1 MVYTIF
7 YFVGLLYN
15 VLKFSREREEIKTA
29 LLTAKNIDEQLS
41 ILKHQFYVF
50 VFECFFG
57 VVAAMMVEDKHED
70 AVIAFI
76 LFVFLGITFFSY
88 GFFQFY
94 LSYLKKWTGLDL
106 KSAFNDFIVK
116 DFRVV
121 FSLLLL
127 PILSYSL
134 ISWAF
139 SNGLKEWGNWWI
151 IGAPIE
157 IIFYSV
163 MTIIFTVVAMLKLI
177 PNREITEP
185 EYLVLIQPH
194 LKKLGLEKMR
204 LRWIEANLKNAFVV
218 GLNLWKFNNQTM
230 FIGKPLRDILSKEE
244 FEAVVCHELAHIAN
258 NHIHKRV
265 LALVKG
271 FALVIVSLILLIVGV
286 FLCGALI
293 YNEDLEHHAS
303 FLIFITMAGFVSVF
317 ILNQILIFE
326 EVRRHEYEADAYA
339 VIELG
344 TSVESLES
352 SLRKLTE
359 PKDIPEYVKQKTQVK
374 SNRLTDYLKKL
385 FSTHPSLDERM
396 VMVKKKSSEH
406 LSFDWYENHI
416 SRIFNQIRRMTTW
429 KTVTPVVIFTFMMMG
444 WVGFRFQE
452 STALWTYISTKDSS
466 EIMNNKTVEDK
477 INSPRWGIVGPS
489 MMAAI
494 VKRKDADLI
503 EYYIEKGA
511 KLDSTLSYLAASD
524 PDIFK
529 NFFVKHG
536 HEISQEQ
543 YYRMLNRAAQYNT
556 ENYRFLVLDTRFGQL
571 DSEDRQTINKS
582 LMYHKKQR
590 APASVESKNK

>member
-15 VLKFSREREEIKTA
+15 IWKFSREREEIKSA
-29 LLTAKNIDEQLS
+29 LIHSKNLNEQLS

-76 LFVFLGITFFSY
+76 LFVFLTITFFSF
-88 GFFQFY
+88 GFFQLY
-94 LSYLKKWTGLDL
+94 LRYLKRWSGLDL
-106 KSAFNDFIVK
+106 KSAFNDFIIK

-177 PNREITEP
+177 PNREINEP
-185 EYLVLIQPH
+185 EYLEIIEPH

-204 LRWIEANLKNAFVV
+204 LRWIEANMKNAFIV

-258 NHIHKRV
+258 NHIHKRL

-271 FALVIVSLILLIVGV
+271 FVLVVVSIVLILACV
-286 FLCGALI
+286 FLLGALF
-293 YNEDLEHHAS
+293 YNEDLEHHTS
-303 FLIFITMAGFVSVF
+303 GLIAVTMIGVFSVF
-317 ILNQILIFE
+317 VLNQILIFE
-326 EVRRHEYEADAYA
+326 ELRRHEYEADAFA
-339 VIELG
+339 VLELG
-344 TSVESLES
+344 ISVEHLES
-352 SLRKLTE
+352 SLKKLTE
-359 PKDIPEYVKQKTQVK
+359 PKDIPDYIKQKTQVK
-374 SNRLTDYLKKL
+374 SNRFTDFIKRI
-385 FSTHPSLDERM
+385 FSTHPTLTERLD
-396 VMVKKKSSEH
+396 MVKKKSEDH
-406 LSFDWYENHI
+406 LPFNWYENHI
-416 SRIFNQIRRMTTW
+416 SRLLTNVREMTTW
-429 KTVTPVVIFTFMMMG
+429 KTVTPVLFVTFMMFG
-444 WVGFRFQE
+444 WVNYRFQK
-452 STALWTYISTKDSS
+452 STEVWNYVSS
-466 EIMNNKTVEDK
+466 HETEEIMNNPEVEK
-477 INSPRWGIVGPS
+477 LINSPRWGVVGPS
-489 MMAAI
+489 VMSAV
-494 VKRKDADLI
+494 VKKKNPDLI
-503 EYYIEKGA
+503 EYYISKGA
-511 KLDSTLSYLAASD
+511 KLDSTLGYLAASD
-524 PDIFK
+524 AENFK
-529 NFFVKHG
+529 EFFNRYSDQVD
-536 HEISQEQ
+536 QDQ
-543 YYRMLNRAAQYNT
+543 YYKMLNRAAQYNA
-556 ENYRFLVLDTRFGQL
+556 ENYRFLVLDNRFNQL
-571 DSEDRQTINKS
+571 DPVDRQKINKS
-582 LMYHKKQR
+582 LEYRKNR
-590 APASVESKNK
+590 APASVKK

>member
-15 VLKFSREREEIKTA
+15 IWKFSREREEIKSA
-29 LLTAKNIDEQLS
+29 LIHSKNLNEQLS

-76 LFVFLGITFFSY
+76 LFVFLTITFFSF

-94 LSYLKKWTGLDL
+94 LSYLKRWSGLDL
-106 KSAFNDFIVK
+106 KSAFNDFIIK

-177 PNREITEP
+177 PNREINEP
-185 EYLVLIQPH
+185 EYLEIIEPH

-204 LRWIEANLKNAFVV
+204 LRWIEANMKNAFIV

-244 FEAVVCHELAHIAN
+244 FEAVVCHELAHVAN
-258 NHIHKRV
+258 NHIHKRL

-271 FALVIVSLILLIVGV
+271 FVLVVVSIVLILACV
-286 FLCGALI
+286 FLLGALF
-293 YNEDLEHHAS
+293 YNEDLEHHTS
-303 FLIFITMAGFVSVF
+303 GLIAVTMIGVFSVF
-317 ILNQILIFE
+317 VLNQILIFE
-326 EVRRHEYEADAYA
+326 EVRRHEYEADAFA
-339 VIELG
+339 VLELG
-344 TSVESLES
+344 VSVDHLES
-352 SLRKLTE
+352 SLKKLTE
-359 PKDIPEYVKQKTQVK
+359 PKDIPDYIKQKTQVK
-374 SNRLTDYLKKL
+374 SNRFTDFIKRV
-385 FSTHPSLDERM
+385 FSTHPTLTERLD
-396 VMVKKKSSEH
+396 MVKKKSEDH
-406 LSFDWYENHI
+406 LPFNWYENHI
-416 SRIFNQIRRMTTW
+416 SRLLTSVREMTTW
-429 KTVTPVVIFTFMMMG
+429 KTVTPVLFVTFMMFG
-444 WVGFRFQE
+444 WVNYRFQK
-452 STALWTYISTKDSS
+452 STEVWNYVSS
-466 EIMNNKTVEDK
+466 HETEEIMNNPEVEK
-477 INSPRWGIVGPS
+477 LINSPRWGVVGPS
-489 MMAAI
+489 VMSAV
-494 VKRKDADLI
+494 VKKKDPDLI
-503 EYYIEKGA
+503 EYYLSKGA
-511 KLDSTLSYLAASD
+511 KLDSTLGYLAASD
-524 PDIFK
+524 AETFK
-529 NFFVKHG
+529 EFFNRYSDQVD
-536 HEISQEQ
+536 QDQ
-543 YYRMLNRAAQYNT
+543 YYKMLNRAAQYNA
-556 ENYRFLVLDTRFGQL
+556 ENYRFLVLDNRFNQL
-571 DSEDRQTINKS
+571 DPVDRQKINKS
-582 LMYHKKQR
+582 LEYRKNR
-590 APASVESKNK
+590 APASVKK

>member
-15 VLKFSREREEIKTA
+15 IWKFSREREEIKSA
-29 LLTAKNIDEQLS
+29 LIHSKNINEQLS

-76 LFVFLGITFFSY
+76 LLVFLGITFFSY

-106 KSAFNDFIVK
+106 KDSFNDFIVK
-116 DFRVV
+116 DFRIV
-121 FSLLLL
+121 FSSLLL

-177 PNREITEP
+177 PNREIIEP
-185 EYLVLIQPH
+185 EYLELIHPH
-194 LKKLGLEKMR
+194 LEKLGLEKMR
-204 LRWIEANLKNAFVV
+204 LRWIEANMKNAFVV

-230 FIGKPLRDILSKEE
+230 FIGKPLRDILSREE
-244 FEAVVCHELAHIAN
+244 FEAVICHELAHIAN

-271 FALVIVSLILLIVGV
+271 FVLVIVSLVLILATV
-286 FLCGALI
+286 FLLGALF
-293 YNEDLEHHAS
+293 YNEDLEHHTS
-303 FLIFITMAGFVSVF
+303 MLIFLTMLGFVSVI

-339 VIELG
+339 VLELG
-344 TSVESLES
+344 TSIENLES

-359 PKDIPEYVKQKTQVK
+359 PRDIPDYVKQKTQAK
-374 SNRLTDYLKKL
+374 SNRFTDFLKRV

-396 VMVKKKSSEH
+396 EMVKKKSH
-406 LSFDWYENHI
+406 DQLPFNWYENHV
-416 SRIFNQIRRMTTW
+416 SRVLNQVRRMTTW
-429 KTVTPVVIFTFMMMG
+429 KTVTPVLMVTFMMFG
-444 WVGFRFQE
+444 WMNYRFQE
-452 STALWTYISTKDSS
+452 SKETWNYITENDAEMIKSNPSI
-466 EIMNNKTVEDK
+466 EEK
-477 INSPRWGIVGPS
+477 INRPRWGLVGPS

-494 VKRKDADLI
+494 VNKKDPNLI
-503 EYYIEKGA
+503 EYFLERGG

-524 PDIFK
+524 SETFKIFFNK
-529 NFFVKHG
+529 YSD
-536 HEISQEQ
+536 EIDNTQ
-543 YYRMLNRAAQYNT
+543 YYKMLNRAAQYNT
-556 ENYRFLVLDTRFGQL
+556 ENYRFLVLDNRFGQL
-571 DSEDRQTINKS
+571 DAEDRKKINSS
-582 LMYHKKQR
+582 LDYRRNR
-590 APASVESKNK
+590 APASEKPSAQ

>member
-15 VLKFSREREEIKTA
+15 IWKFSREREEIKSA
-29 LLTAKNIDEQLS
+29 LIHSKNLNEQLS

-76 LFVFLGITFFSY
+76 LLVFLGITFFSF

-106 KSAFNDFIVK
+106 KSSFNDFIVK
-116 DFRVV
+116 DFRIV

-185 EYLVLIQPH
+185 EYLELIQPH
-194 LKKLGLEKMR
+194 LEKLGLEQMR
-204 LRWIEANLKNAFVV
+204 LRWIEANMKNAFVV

-230 FIGKPLRDILSKEE
+230 FIGKPLRDILSREE
-244 FEAVVCHELAHIAN
+244 FEAVICHELAHIAN

-271 FALVIVSLILLIVGV
+271 FILVIVSLVLILATV
-286 FLCGALI
+286 FLLGALF
-293 YNEDLEHHAS
+293 YNEDLEHHTS
-303 FLIFITMAGFVSVF
+303 MLIFFTMLGFVSV
-317 ILNQILIFE
+317 IVLNQILIFE
-326 EVRRHEYEADAYA
+326 EIRRHEYEADAYA
-339 VIELG
+339 VLELG
-344 TSVESLES
+344 TTVENLES

-359 PKDIPEYVKQKTQVK
+359 PKDIPDYVKQKTQVK
-374 SNRLTDYLKKL
+374 SNRFTDFLKRV

-396 VMVKKKSSEH
+396 EMVKKKSH
-406 LSFDWYENHI
+406 DQLPFNWYENHV
-416 SRIFNQIRRMTTW
+416 SRVLNQARRMTTW
-429 KTVTPVVIFTFMMMG
+429 KTVTSVLMVTFMMFG
-444 WVGFRFQE
+444 WMNYRFQE
-452 STALWTYISTKDSS
+452 SKEAWNYITENDPETIKSNPII
-466 EIMNNKTVEDK
+466 EEK
-477 INSPRWGIVGPS
+477 INRPRWGLVGPS

-494 VKRKDADLI
+494 VNKKDPDLI
-503 EYYIEKGA
+503 EYFLERGG

-524 PDIFK
+524 PETFK
-529 NFFVKHG
+529 TFFNRYSD
-536 HEISQEQ
+536 EIDQKQ
-543 YYRMLNRAAQYNT
+543 YYKMLNRAAQYNT
-556 ENYRFLVLDTRFGQL
+556 ENYRFLVLDNRFGQL
-571 DSEDRQTINKS
+571 DAEDRKKINSS
-582 LMYHKKQR
+582 LEYRRHR
-590 APASVESKNK
+590 APASVKPSSK